1 MSNPISQIP
10 TEQLTH
16 ELWKKSKDQ
25 AEKEKDWQIAEHSRP
40 IILSELTNHYAAKG
54 DSISAA
60 EKKARTS
67 QEYRE
72 CIQKLGEIRSDL
84 VLARARVSAVEYEI
98 KLRINRSFKE
108 RSEYN
113 AGHIT
118 T

>member
-16 ELWKKSKDQ
+16 ELWKKSQVESKLDYQ
-25 AEKEKDWQIAEHSRP
+25 WTIMKEQRLAVLAEITEWFEGESHASAER
-40 IILSELTNHYAAKG
+40 
-54 DSISAA
+54 
-60 EKKARTS
+60 KARVTPEY
-67 QEYRE
+67 QEFLTKMGKVKQE
-72 CIQKLGEIRSDL
+72 LI
-84 VLARARVSAVEYEI
+84 LARARTKIVDQEI